1 MINYTKLSYLV
12 KREILNFSERICKGL
27 KKPESK
33 LICNML
39 YGVSESGSCHLSQIG
54 RALKEGISLKKTIE
68 RLSRGL
74 SDFSEYEQ
82 RKLLDNNAQIVGKYI
97 NEKTIYTIDGSD
109 VTKPSSNALECLDL
123 VRDGSTGKI
132 EKGYFPVEMAALTQ
146 E

>member
-12 KREILNFSERICKGL
+12 KREILNFSEKICKGL

-33 LICNML
+33 LICSML

-54 RALKEGISLKKTIE
+54 RALKERISLKKTIE

-74 SDFSEYEQ
+74 SDFSEYDQ

-97 NEKTIYTIDGSD
+97 NENDIRHRRFGF
-109 VTKPSSNALECLDL
+109 TKPSSIALECL
-123 VRDGSTGKI
+123 TG
-132 EKGYFPVEMAALTQ
+132 YATQ
-146 E
+146 YGEDRERLFNA